1 MGIPVDSA
9 DDLLQWLTR
18 YDSRPTL
25 LPEWPRDAT
34 GMALAMVRANG
45 EALVVLSRD
54 ELRVLADP
62 ANGGLGRLF
71 FRIPK
76 TILVASRRCP
86 GLLLT
91 SWSSDN

>member
-1 MGIPVDSA
+1 MGLALDS
-9 DDLLQWLTR
+9 DEDLLQWLTR

-34 GMALAMVRANG
+34 GIALAMVRENG
-45 EALVVLSRD
+45 EALVVLSRA
-54 ELRVLADP
+54 ELQVLANP

-76 TILVASRRCP
+76 TILVASGRCP